1 MPPAPSTSRDRV
13 QLINGY
19 LVAKMTE
26 LPAHGAA
33 CDAIHLTLEPLL
45 PLGWYVRIERVIRIP
60 NYASMPELDVV
71 VVRGNWR
78 DYANRYPG
86 PADIAMVVEV
96 ASFSLYE
103 NRMMA
108 VIHGAGGVP
117 TYWIINLV
125 DRRVEVY
132 SDPFQGGYQ
141 SRVEFKP
148 GQAIPVVIDGRQVG
162 TIAVD
167 DVLP

>member
-1 MPPAPSTSRDRV
+1 
-13 QLINGY
+13 
-19 LVAKMTE
+19 
-26 LPAHGAA
+26 
-33 CDAIHLTLEPLL
+33 
-45 PLGWYVRIERVIRIP
+45 
-60 NYASMPELDVV
+60 MPEPDVV

-78 DYANRYPG
+78 DYANRYPE
-86 PADIAMVVEV
+86 PADVAMVVEV
-96 ASFSLYE
+96 ASSSLHE
-103 NRMMA
+103 DRMMA

-125 DRRVEVY
+125 DRQVEVY
-132 SDPFQGGYQ
+132 SDPFQGGYR